1 MFVIISD
8 VAFFISAINKHE
20 WISLIKLIISKK
32 FFWKKFENEKNKIF
46 KKFLISIL
54 INFFYIRKKNWSFF
68 NRQNKNISY
77 FFHVFYVN
85 ISYYD
90 Q

>member
-32 FFWKKFENEKNKIF
+32 FFWKKFENEKKQ
-46 KKFLISIL
+46 
-54 INFFYIRKKNWSFF
+54 NF
-68 NRQNKNISY
+68 
-77 FFHVFYVN
+77 
-85 ISYYD
+85 
-90 Q
+90 